1 MKNLTRRPELLTVA
15 LLVCIAGL
23 SASAACG
30 SSEEAEPTPIATPA
44 PAEVTPTPRPAAA
57 PTQQAASSAE
67 AGVAVTIGEGTTA
80 RYVIGEQ
87 LANRDLPNDAIG
99 ETSNVSG
106 SIVFDADGRVL
117 PELSTLMVDVSTL
130 TSDSS
135 RRDNYLRG
143 NSLETA
149 TYPEARLVVNEAAGL
164 PWPLPN
170 SGRATFT
177 LAGDFTVRDV
187 TRPVIWEVDAE
198 FGPRIVGQA
207 VTDFTFD
214 YFEMSKPRLAF
225 ILSLDDEIR
234 LELDF
239 TASVE
244 ATP

>member
-1 MKNLTRRPELLTVA
+1 MKNLTCRTESLTMA

-23 SASAACG
+23 IASIACG
-30 SSEEAEPTPIATPA
+30 LSEVAEPTPIATPA
-44 PAEVTPTPRPAAA
+44 PAEVTPTPQSVAA
-57 PTQQAASSAE
+57 PTQQAASSADG
-67 AGVAVTIGEGTTA
+67 GVAVAIGEGTTA
-80 RYVIGEQ
+80 RYIIGEQ

-117 PELSTLMVDVSTL
+117 PELSTLVVDVSTL
-130 TSDSS
+130 TSDSI

-149 TYPEARLVVNEAAGL
+149 TYPEARFVVNDVAGL

-187 TRPVIWEVDAE
+187 TRPVNWEVDAE

-214 YFEMSKPRLAF
+214 DFEMSKPRLAF
-225 ILSLDDEIR
+225 ILSLNDEIR

-239 TASVE
+239 TASVDT
-244 ATP
+244 TP